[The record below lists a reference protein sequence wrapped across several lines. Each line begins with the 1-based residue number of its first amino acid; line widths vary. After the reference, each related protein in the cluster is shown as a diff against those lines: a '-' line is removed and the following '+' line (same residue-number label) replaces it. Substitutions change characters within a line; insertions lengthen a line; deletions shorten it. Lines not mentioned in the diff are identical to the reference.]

1 MLCHVICKTME
12 TSILNVNSNRFPG
25 PVIIGTFKK
34 WAPMPFKKWQDHAG
48 CVLQVKIKIRL
59 KFFTKVDSQFSLSL
73 CPKYSCISA
82 SRQRNLKI
90 KLG

>member
-1 MLCHVICKTME
+1 MSCYLQNYGDLYLECQQQQI
-12 TSILNVNSNRFPG
+12 SRLSNYRDFQEVG
-25 PVIIGTFKK
+25 PNAFK
-34 WAPMPFKKWQDHAG
+34 KKWQDHAG